1 MLTSFPVNEIQ
12 YIEKTERKENFLIFL
27 DLNLNRARTWLFI
40 YITFNTLHVALRYL
54 LLTFSITGHCINLLQ
69 VFLLPRPIIA
79 LPSSRAFCM
88 FSKRSFILEFR
99 ESFQVSNSSRQ
110 ELSWSSSWSN
120 ASYSEAKKEEMFV
133 IDQARG
139 QDGWLLV
146 KFFFF
151 FFFFIDWD
159 AVEVN
164 KDAKK
169 EGDNIQPYWPNKLGQ
184 SRIYYNYLWP
194 IRELFSCRNDVGNS
208 LHTGWAHLAHSGS

>member
-1 MLTSFPVNEIQ
+1 MIIYLH
-12 YIEKTERKENFLIFL
+12 YI
-27 DLNLNRARTWLFI
+27 
-40 YITFNTLHVALRYL
+40 NTLHVALRHL
-54 LLTFSITGHCINLLQ
+54 LLTFSITQHCINLLQ

-151 FFFFIDWD
+151 FFIDWD
-159 AVEVN
+159 EVKVN

-169 EGDNIQPYWPNKLGQ
+169 KETISNHIDRTERFHMTSQRPYWCSKTMKRRPCWCTRKSSG
-184 SRIYYNYLWP
+184 SWT
-194 IRELFSCRNDVGNS
+194 LFSCK
-208 LHTGWAHLAHSGS
+208 

>member
-1 MLTSFPVNEIQ
+1 MRDGLR
-12 YIEKTERKENFLIFL
+12 EKKKKTTTTTTKRNRIARTIKLICANILSCQKNTIYRETERKENGLIFL
-27 DLNLNRARTWLFI
+27 DLNMIIYFI
-40 YITFNTLHVALRYL
+40 YIAFNTLHVALRYL
-54 LLTFSITGHCINLLQ
+54 LLTFSITEHCINLLQ

-120 ASYSEAKKEEMFV
+120 ASYSEAKKEEMYV

-151 FFFFIDWD
+151 FFIDWD
-159 AVEVN
+159 EVEVN

-169 EGDNIQPYWPNKLGQ
+169 KETISSHIDRISLVNKGFITIIIYGQ
-184 SRIYYNYLWP
+184 
-194 IRELFSCRNDVGNS
+194 
-208 LHTGWAHLAHSGS
+208 

>member
-1 MLTSFPVNEIQ
+1 MRDGLR
-12 YIEKTERKENFLIFL
+12 EKKKKTTTTTTKRNRIARTIKLICANILSCQQNTIYRETERKENGLIFL
-27 DLNLNRARTWLFI
+27 DLNMIIYFI
-40 YITFNTLHVALRYL
+40 YIAFNTLHVALRYL
-54 LLTFSITGHCINLLQ
+54 LLTFSITEHCINLLQ

-120 ASYSEAKKEEMFV
+120 ASYSEAKKEEMYV

-151 FFFFIDWD
+151 FFIDWD
-159 AVEVN
+159 EVEVN

-169 EGDNIQPYWPNKLGQ
+169 KETISSHIDRISLVNKGFITIIIYGQ
-184 SRIYYNYLWP
+184 
-194 IRELFSCRNDVGNS
+194 
-208 LHTGWAHLAHSGS
+208 

>member
-54 LLTFSITGHCINLLQ
+54 LLTFSITEHCINLLQ

-146 KFFFF
+146 EFF
-151 FFFFIDWD
+151 FFFFIETKSRSIKMQKRRRQYPTILTEQSVFTWRHSGHIG
-159 AVEVN
+159 VPKQWNSGHVGVQEN
-164 KDAKK
+164 
-169 EGDNIQPYWPNKLGQ
+169 PLGV
-184 SRIYYNYLWP
+184 
-194 IRELFSCRNDVGNS
+194 ELFSHVNNFFCSN
-208 LHTGWAHLAHSGS
+208 